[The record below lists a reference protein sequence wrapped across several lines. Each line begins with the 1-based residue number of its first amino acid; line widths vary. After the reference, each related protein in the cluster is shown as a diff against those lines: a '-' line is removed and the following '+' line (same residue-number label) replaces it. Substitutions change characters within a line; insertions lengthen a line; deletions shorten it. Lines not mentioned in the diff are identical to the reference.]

1 MKKVKKIHI
10 HDMQPV
16 LMIAKYPQATIRFCL
31 VFRPLIYFFFI
42 GIVGSFSIELSKF
55 VNEPYLFQYTLGDIV
70 ASTMSFSVMT
80 FVIST
85 SFSAALIQ
93 VLGKLL
99 GGKGNFKQMFRAISL
114 TYIPYIWILPVLLFW
129 MQLSPE
135 SYFVIPGKELTIG
148 DQLMTYVGPIIILIA
163 SIWSLFLNVKA
174 IQEVQRLSL
183 LRSIVSLLLLVVV
196 IVSLAIILF
205 MTTGIVLI

>member
-1 MKKVKKIHI
+1 
-10 HDMQPV
+10 MQPV
-16 LMIAKYPQATIRFCL
+16 LMIAKYPQATIRFCIM
-31 VFRPLIYFFFI
+31 FRPLIYFFFI
-42 GIVGSFSIELSKF
+42 GIVGSFSVELSKF
-55 VNEPYLFQYTLGDIV
+55 VNTKYLFQYTLGDIV
-70 ASTMSFSVMT
+70 ASTMIFSVMT

-85 SFSAALIQ
+85 SISAALIQ
-93 VLGKLL
+93 FFGKML

-148 DQLMTYVGPIIILIA
+148 DTIMTYVGPILILIA
-163 SIWSLFLNVKA
+163 SIWSLFLIVKS

-183 LRSIVSLLLLVVV
+183 LRSIVSLLLLVIV
-196 IVSLAIILF
+196 IVSFGIILF
-205 MTTGIVLI
+205 KTTGIFLI

>member
-1 MKKVKKIHI
+1 
-10 HDMQPV
+10 MQPV
-16 LMIAKYPQATIRFCL
+16 LMIAKFPQATIRFCIM
-31 VFRPLIYFFFI
+31 FRPLIYFFFI
-42 GIVGSFSIELSKF
+42 GIIGAFSVELSKF
-55 VNEPYLFQYTLGDIV
+55 VNTKYLFQYTLGEIV
-70 ASTMSFSVMT
+70 ASTMIFSVMT

-85 SFSAALIQ
+85 SISAALIQ
-93 VLGKLL
+93 FLGKML

-148 DQLMTYVGPIIILIA
+148 DQIMTYVGPIVILIA
-163 SIWSLFLNVKA
+163 SIWSLFLIVKA
-174 IQEVQRLSL
+174 IQEVQRLSV

-205 MTTGIVLI
+205 RTTGIPLI

>member
-1 MKKVKKIHI
+1 
-10 HDMQPV
+10 MQPV
-16 LMIAKYPQATIRFCL
+16 LMIAKYPQATIRFCIM
-31 VFRPLIYFFFI
+31 FRPLIYFFFI
-42 GIVGSFSIELSKF
+42 GIVGSFSVELSKF
-55 VNEPYLFQYTLGDIV
+55 VNTEYLFQYTLGDIV
-70 ASTMSFSVMT
+70 ASTMIFSVMT

-85 SFSAALIQ
+85 SISAALIQ
-93 VLGKLL
+93 FLGKML

-148 DQLMTYVGPIIILIA
+148 DTIMTYVGPILILIA
-163 SIWSLFLNVKA
+163 SIWSLFLIVKS

-183 LRSIVSLLLLVVV
+183 LRSIVSLLLLVIV
-196 IVSLAIILF
+196 IVSFGIILF
-205 MTTGIVLI
+205 KTTGIFLI

>member
-1 MKKVKKIHI
+1 
-10 HDMQPV
+10 MQPV
-16 LMIAKYPQATIRFCL
+16 LMIAKYPQATIRFCIM
-31 VFRPLIYFFFI
+31 FRPLIYFFFI
-42 GIVGSFSIELSKF
+42 GIVGSFSVELSKF
-55 VNEPYLFQYTLGDIV
+55 VNTKYLFQYTLGDIV
-70 ASTMSFSVMT
+70 ASTMIFSVIT

-85 SFSAALIQ
+85 SISAALIQ
-93 VLGKLL
+93 FLGKML
-99 GGKGNFKQMFRAISL
+99 GGKGNFKQMFRGISL
-114 TYIPYIWILPVLLFW
+114 TYIPYIWILPVLLYW

-163 SIWSLFLNVKA
+163 SIWSLFLIVKA

-196 IVSLAIILF
+196 IVSFAIILF
-205 MTTGIVLI
+205 MTTGILLI

>member
-16 LMIAKYPQATIRFCL
+16 LMIAKYPQATIRFCIM
-31 VFRPLIYFFFI
+31 FRPLIYFFFI
-42 GIVGSFSIELSKF
+42 GIVGSFSVELSKF
-55 VNEPYLFQYTLGDIV
+55 VNTEYLFQYTLGDIV
-70 ASTMSFSVMT
+70 ASTMIFSVMT

-85 SFSAALIQ
+85 SISAALIQ
-93 VLGKLL
+93 FLGKML

-148 DQLMTYVGPIIILIA
+148 DTIMTYVGPILILIA
-163 SIWSLFLNVKA
+163 SIWSLFLIVKS

-183 LRSIVSLLLLVVV
+183 LRSIVSLLLLVIV
-196 IVSLAIILF
+196 IVSFGIILF
-205 MTTGIVLI
+205 KTTGIFLI

>member
-1 MKKVKKIHI
+1 
-10 HDMQPV
+10 MQPV
-16 LMIAKYPQATIRFCL
+16 LMIAKYPQATIRFCIM
-31 VFRPLIYFFFI
+31 FRPLIYFFFI
-42 GIVGSFSIELSKF
+42 GIVGSFSVELSKF
-55 VNEPYLFQYTLGDIV
+55 VNTKYLFQYTLGDIV
-70 ASTMSFSVMT
+70 ASTMIFSVMT

-85 SFSAALIQ
+85 SISAALIQ
-93 VLGKLL
+93 FLGKML

-148 DQLMTYVGPIIILIA
+148 DTIMTYVGPILILIA
-163 SIWSLFLNVKA
+163 SIWSLFLIVKS

-183 LRSIVSLLLLVVV
+183 LRSIVSLLLLVIV
-196 IVSLAIILF
+196 IVSFGIILF
-205 MTTGIVLI
+205 KTTGIFLI

>member
-1 MKKVKKIHI
+1 
-10 HDMQPV
+10 MQPV
-16 LMIAKYPQATIRFCL
+16 LMIAKYPQATIRFCIM
-31 VFRPLIYFFFI
+31 FRPLIYFFFI
-42 GIVGSFSIELSKF
+42 GIVGSFSVELSKF
-55 VNEPYLFQYTLGDIV
+55 VNTKYLFQYTLGDIV
-70 ASTMSFSVMT
+70 ASTMIFSVIT

-85 SFSAALIQ
+85 SISAALIQ
-93 VLGKLL
+93 FLGKML

-163 SIWSLFLNVKA
+163 SIWSLFLIVKA

-196 IVSLAIILF
+196 IVSFAIILF
-205 MTTGIVLI
+205 MTTGILLI